1 MIRIGLIA
9 AGGCEGDPMFRRILV
24 PVDGSTTSNRG
35 LRVAIDL
42 AHDQQA
48 TLHLLHVV
56 DELLLTP
63 ALEGGAY
70 FTAQQVDAY
79 AAALRAQG
87 GKVLAKAEAEAAK
100 KGIACRTTLVE
111 TLGGPVADA
120 IVAHAQ
126 KIRADLIVLGTHG
139 RRGLKRAVMGSDAEG
154 VVRASPVPVLL
165 VRLGTRPKS
174 PRAPA
179 DDAPATRR
187 PRPPKA

>member
-1 MIRIGLIA
+1 
-9 AGGCEGDPMFRRILV
+9 MFRRILV
-24 PVDGSTTSNRG
+24 PVDGSTASNRG

-63 ALEGGAY
+63 VLEGGAY

-79 AAALRAQG
+79 AAALRTQG
-87 GKVLAKAEAEAAK
+87 GKILAKAETQAAM
-100 KGIACRTTLVE
+100 KGITCRTALVE

-120 IVAHAQ
+120 IIAHA
-126 KIRADLIVLGTHG
+126 KKTRADLIVLGTHG

-154 VVRASPVPVLL
+154 VVRASLVPVLL
-165 VRLGTRPKS
+165 VRLGTPVRPR
-174 PRAPA
+174 RAPV

-187 PRPPKA
+187 PRPAKA